1 MAASLAGPA
10 DSYKPRGPARG
21 VKLTALGQCV
31 FHCQD
36 LTAYFSQGGIQSGI
50 EKNLNTWPGFTGGIF
65 VSQSVGLA
73 NQCNYETGAKTPV
86 REVT

>member
-1 MAASLAGPA
+1 MAASLSGPV

-36 LTAYFSQGGIQSGI
+36 LTAYFSQRGIQWGV
-50 EKNLNTWPGFTGGIF
+50 EKNLNKWPGVTRGVF

-73 NQCNYETGAKTPV
+73 NQCNYDIGAKTPV
-86 REVT
+86 RVVT